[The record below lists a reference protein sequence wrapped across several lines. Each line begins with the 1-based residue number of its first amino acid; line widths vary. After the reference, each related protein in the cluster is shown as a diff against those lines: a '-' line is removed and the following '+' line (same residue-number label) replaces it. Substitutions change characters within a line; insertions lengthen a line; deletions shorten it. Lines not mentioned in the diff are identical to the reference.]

1 METETPQLPQEKDV
15 AQVPAKSETHFGE
28 PPESFR
34 KKLARSLALRSS
46 RKSAAAAIRKSRK
59 TLRKTLLK
67 RAAAHHKEYLTM
79 ERSLVRLR
87 RQAKNNGNFFV
98 EPEPKVLFVI
108 RIRGINRIHPKIKTI
123 LELLRLRQIFNGTFV
138 KVNKATINLVRM
150 VEPYVAYG
158 YPNLKSVRE
167 LIYKR
172 GYARVGHERIP
183 LTDNALIAKHLGRYG
198 IICIE
203 DLIHEIYTCGKH
215 FKQANSF
222 LWSFKLKSPLGGF
235 KQKRRH
241 FVEGGDFGNREDKI
255 NGLIRRM
262 N

>member
-1 METETPQLPQEKDV
+1 MATPEEPTKTEPK
-15 AQVPAKSETHFGE
+15 APAKITHFGE

-34 KKLARSLALRSS
+34 KKQARALALRAS
-46 RKSAAAAIRKSRK
+46 RKSTAIVARKSRK
-59 TLRKTLLK
+59 TLRKTLVK
-67 RAAAHHKEYLTM
+67 RAVAHQKEYLSVQ
-79 ERSLVRLR
+79 RNLVRLR

-98 EPEPKVLFVI
+98 EPEAKVMFVI
-108 RIRGINRIHPKIKTI
+108 RIRGINRIHPKLKTI
-123 LELLRLRQIFNGTFV
+123 LELLRLRQIFNGTFI
-138 KVNKATINLVRM
+138 KVNKATLNLVRM

-172 GYARVGHERIP
+172 GHAKINRQRIP
-183 LTDNALIAKHLGRYG
+183 ITDNAMIAKHLGRFG
-198 IICIE
+198 IICVE
-203 DLIHEIYTCGKH
+203 DLIHEIYTCGKR

-255 NGLIRRM
+255 NELIRRM

>member
-1 METETPQLPQEKDV
+1 M
-15 AQVPAKSETHFGE
+15 SEQANLIEASPSKKPTHFGE
-28 PPESFR
+28 PPESFQKKQKRALELRATR
-34 KKLARSLALRSS
+34 K
-46 RKSAAAAIRKSRK
+46 AAAIVARKSRK
-59 TLRKTLLK
+59 TLRKTLVR
-67 RAAAHHKEYLTM
+67 RAATHQKEYLSA
-79 ERSLVRLR
+79 ERNLVRLR
-87 RQAKNNGNFFV
+87 RQAKNNDNFFV
-98 EPEPKVLFVI
+98 EPEAKVLFII
-108 RIRGINRIHPKIKTI
+108 RIRGINRIHPKSKTI
-123 LELLRLRQIFNGTFV
+123 LELLRLLQIFNGTFM
-138 KVNKATINLVRM
+138 KVNKATLNLVRM

-172 GYARVGHERIP
+172 GHAKINRQRIP
-183 LTDNALIAKHLGRYG
+183 ITDNAMIAKHLGRFG
-198 IICIE
+198 IICVE

-241 FVEGGDFGNREDKI
+241 FVEGGDFGNREEKI
-255 NGLIRRM
+255 NELIRRM